1 MTTKQFSMIYAFLNM
16 GGYEMMLI
24 LAITLLPLVALIDIL
39 RSKFEPINK
48 LIWVI
53 VVVFM
58 NILGA
63 VLYFLIGRKQ
73 KVK

>member
-1 MTTKQFSMIYAFLNM
+1 MVYAFLNL
-16 GGYEMMLI
+16 GGYEIMLI
-24 LAITLLPLVALIDIL
+24 LAITLLPLIALIDIL
-39 RSKFEPINK
+39 RSKFEPINR

-63 VLYFLIGRKQ
+63 LLYFFIGRKQ

>member
-1 MTTKQFSMIYAFLNM
+1 MIYAFLNM
-16 GGYEMMLI
+16 GGYEIILI
-24 LAITLLPLVALIDIL
+24 LAVTLLPLFALIDIL

-53 VVVFM
+53 LVVFA

-63 VLYFLIGRKQ
+63 ALYFMIGRNQ
-73 KVK
+73 KIK